1 MIIIVSTLLFDKDN
15 VFAHHVHKEWLFY
28 FFTFVH
34 FIKEIFQFKFSLNLD
49 KYKTMSSDL
58 DKEKSTHEQ
67 PTSMS
72 LA

>member
-1 MIIIVSTLLFDKDN
+1 MLFDKDN
-15 VFAHHVHKEWLFY
+15 VFAHHVHKELLFN
-28 FFTFVH
+28 FFFHITFVH

-49 KYKTMSSDL
+49 KFKTMSSDL

-67 PTSMS
+67 PTSMN